1 MYNGKHTY
9 MRGAC
14 VRAHRRKQPRKK
26 SAGGGNGGSVIVF
39 VWINRKGAEFVSAF
53 FFFFVCYVLG
63 FWNGGPCMIVICAY
77 DHAALP
83 PPKKITQHRLPSR
96 EAVHNE

>member
-9 MRGAC
+9 TRGAC
-14 VRAHRRKQPRKK
+14 VRAHRCKQPRKK

-39 VWINRKGAEFVSAF
+39 VVDKQESAEFVSV
-53 FFFFVCYVLG
+53 FFFVCYVLG

-83 PPKKITQHRLPSR
+83 PPKKKNT
-96 EAVHNE
+96 A